1 MKDIQSTQCPHAA
14 RSTGHSPCTCA
25 DVSTA
30 PSTHPLSSLPL
41 LDLNSGSGCIPD
53 DVQCFA
59 LWDKY
64 GMLEHIRLHSLR
76 VAEMAEALARRAVE
90 CGYAVDVPAVRASA
104 LLHDIAKTY
113 TITHGGSHA
122 QIGASWVI
130 LETGNH
136 ELARGVM
143 MHVHWPW
150 PLPDDVCSLS
160 FFVIYADKRVK
171 HDQCVTLEERFED
184 LLVRYG
190 ISESSKASIRES
202 YHQGQLLERALGAQL
217 RLDLHAYTLDS
228 GRLVQRA

>member
-1 MKDIQSTQCPHAA
+1 MA
-14 RSTGHSPCTCA
+14 CT
-25 DVSTA
+25 DVTTA
-30 PSTHPLSSLPL
+30 PSTHPLACLAPLASMASLSSLSPSSSAL
-41 LDLNSGSGCIPD
+41 PIPSD
-53 DVQCFA
+53 DECFA

-64 GMLEHIRLHSLR
+64 CMLEHIRAHSLR
-76 VAEMAEALARRAVE
+76 VAELAEALALRAVE
-90 CGYAVDVPAVRASA
+90 CGHDVCAPAVRASA

-150 PLPDDVCSLS
+150 PLPESVCSLP
-160 FFVIYADKRVK
+160 FFVIYADKRIM
-171 HDQCVTLEERFED
+171 HDQCVTLEERFDD

-190 ISESSKASIRES
+190 ISETAKASIRES
-202 YHQGQLLERALGAQL
+202 HHQGQLLERAFAAQL

-228 GRLVQRA
+228 GRLVQRT

>member
-1 MKDIQSTQCPHAA
+1 MNDTSHSAWPCRHA
-14 RSTGHSPCTCA
+14 PCA
-25 DVSTA
+25 DVATSPA
-30 PSTHPLSSLPL
+30 AHPLAGLPQF
-41 LDLNSGSGCIPD
+41 DLAVASQHIPSD
-53 DVQCFA
+53 AQCFA

-64 GMLEHIRLHSLR
+64 GMLEHIRRHSLG
-76 VAEMAEALARRAVE
+76 VAEFAAGLAQRAVE
-90 CGYAVDVPAVRASA
+90 CGYDVNVPAVRASA

-136 ELARGVM
+136 ELARGVL

-150 PLPDDVCSLS
+150 DLPENVCSLP
-160 FFVIYADKRVK
+160 FFVIYADKRIK
-171 HDQCVTLEERFED
+171 HDQCVTLDARFED

-190 ISESSKASIRES
+190 VSEAAKASIRES
-202 YHQGQLLERALGAQL
+202 YTQGQLLERAFNAQL
-217 RLDLHAYTLDS
+217 RLDLNAYTLDS